1 MFGGEHSIV
10 IGNTLSQA
18 FAKPNFQR
26 FFRTMEQG
34 IQFGQLDVTL
44 PDGST
49 YSVTGNK
56 PGPHGIVHLRSWG
69 AIPRI
74 AGGGEL
80 GLAEVYMDGLID
92 TTNLKD
98 LMDWALTNQD
108 WFLSN
113 MRTYGWSGLL
123 AKIFHFL
130 RPNSKDGSRR
140 NIADH
145 YDLGNAFYS
154 EWLDNSMTYS
164 SAVFEGSNS
173 DDLYAAQQEKY
184 KRIAE
189 TAQMQPGDQVLE
201 IGCGWGGF
209 AEYAVKNVGV
219 NMTCITISQE
229 QHDFAAA
236 RFQSEG
242 ISDKIELRMQDYRDT
257 EAGRYDRVAS
267 IEMIEA
273 VGEKYWDTYF
283 GQIAKVLKPGGAAA
297 IQAITV
303 PDDKLEEYLSQVD
316 FISRYIF
323 PGGRLLSHSRMKECT
338 ERVGMQ
344 YEPNGEYGKSYAKT
358 LLQWNDKFQAAW
370 TKIRD
375 MGFDERFKR
384 MWEYYLI
391 HCSVGF
397 DFDQIGVT
405 QVRLQK
411 PA

>member
-236 RFQSEG
+236 RFQREG

>member
-1 MFGGEHSIV
+1 MIANS
-10 IGNTLSQA
+10 LSQA
-18 FAKPNFQR
+18 FAKPVFTR
-26 FFRTMEQG
+26 FFRTMETG
-34 IQFGQLDVTL
+34 IKYGRLDVQL
-44 PDGST
+44 PDGSQHSVVGT
-49 YSVTGNK
+49 DAGPEASVTL
-56 PGPHGIVHLRSWG
+56 HTWG

-80 GLAEVYMDGLID
+80 GLAEVYMDGLFD
-92 TTNLKD
+92 TPDLKA

-108 WFLSN
+108 WFVPN
-113 MRTYGWSGLL
+113 MRTYGWSGMM
-123 AKIFHFL
+123 AKVFHFL

-154 EWLDNSMTYS
+154 EWLDDSMTYS
-164 SAVFEGSNS
+164 SAVFDGSNS
-173 DDLYAAQQEKY
+173 DNLYAAQQEKY

-189 TAQMQPGDQVLE
+189 TANMKPGDLVLE

-236 RFQSEG
+236 RFQREG
-242 ISDKIELRMQDYRDT
+242 IADKIDLRMQDYRDT

-273 VGEKYWDTYF
+273 VGEQYWDTYF

-297 IQAITV
+297 IQAITI
-303 PDDKLEEYLSQVD
+303 PDDTFEEYLSKVD

-323 PGGRLLSHSRMKECT
+323 PGGRLLSHGKMRECT
-338 ERVGMQ
+338 ERAGMA
-344 YEPNGEYGKSYAKT
+344 YTPTGEYNKSYAKT
-358 LLQWNDKFQAAW
+358 LLKWNDKFQETW
-370 TKIRD
+370 SKIRN
-375 MGFDERFKR
+375 MGFDDRFKR
-384 MWEYYLI
+384 MWEYYLV

-397 DFDQIGVT
+397 DFEQIGVA
-405 QVRLQK
+405 QIRLQK